1 MFSFENGVDLPV
13 KDIFIPGSILLPR
26 DADMERWS
34 VIACDQFTSQ
44 PEYWAEVERLVGDAP
59 STLRLMLPEAYL
71 DLPDKAERS
80 GAILA
85 AMEDYLARGLFRTLE
100 DSYIYVERTLS
111 GGGLR
116 RGLLGLLDL
125 EAYDYRED
133 STSLVHAT
141 EGLVQER
148 IPPRLALREK
158 AVLESSHLVLFY
170 DDPEFQIPALAAG
183 YAGETLYD
191 FPLMLGGGHIRG
203 LRITGK
209 GAEKLRAC
217 LNRMGE
223 SEVLAKKY
231 GGAASPVLYAVG
243 DGNHSLAT
251 AKQHWERIR
260 ETLSP
265 ARREHHPA
273 RYALAE
279 LVDLHE
285 PAIEFEPIHRVL
297 FQTDAEDFFAE
308 AEARFPEETGEHPFQ
323 CMTAGGSHT
332 MYARGTIGESIAA
345 LDAFLRDYAAR
356 HGGRIDY
363 IHGLEDARTLCSG
376 PDRAA
381 ILMPEMDKRD
391 LFPSIVKSG
400 PLSKKSFSI
409 GPALDKRYY
418 LECRKIV

>member
-1 MFSFENGVDLPV
+1 M
-13 KDIFIPGSILLPR
+13 KDVFIPGDILLPR

-44 PEYWAEVERLVGDAP
+44 PEYWAEVEGLVGNAP

-71 DLPDKAERS
+71 DLPDKAERCRS
-80 GAILA
+80 ILN
-85 AMEDYLARGLFRTLE
+85 AMEDYLSTGLFRTLK

-116 RGLLGLLDL
+116 RGILGLLDL
-125 EAYDYRED
+125 EAYDYREE

-148 IPPRLALREK
+148 IPPRLALRRD
-158 AVLESSHLVLFY
+158 APLESTHLVLFY
-170 DDPEFQIPALAAG
+170 DDPDLRVPALAAQL
-183 YAGETLYD
+183 AGEALYD
-191 FPLMLGGGHIRG
+191 FTLMLGGGHIRG
-203 LRITGK
+203 FPITG
-209 GAEKLRAC
+209 EKANALRSV
-217 LNRMGE
+217 LNRMADP
-223 SEVLAKKY
+223 EVLRAKF
-231 GGAASPVLYAVG
+231 GDTASPVLYAVG

-251 AKQHWERIR
+251 AKQSWERIR
-260 ETLSP
+260 EGLTP
-265 ARREHHPA
+265 EQRERHPA
-273 RYALAE
+273 RYTLAE

-285 PAIEFEPIHRVL
+285 PAMEFEPIHRVL
-297 FQTDAEDFFAE
+297 FQTDAAAFSRE
-308 AEARFPEETGEHPFQ
+308 AEARFPAADGEHPFV
-323 CMTAGGSHT
+323 CMTASGART
-332 MYARGTIGESIAA
+332 LYARGTIGESIAA
-345 LDAFLRDYAAR
+345 LDAFLLEYASR
-356 HGGRIDY
+356 YGGRIDY
-363 IHGLEDARTLCSG
+363 IHGLEDAKALCAA

-400 PLSKKSFSI
+400 PLPKKSFSI